1 MSNFTNGTSL
11 SSTSPSSSISGS
23 RALLAS
29 AATALAIAAAMNV
42 PSECLRIFSSR
53 TFRRR
58 VFEPR
63 LARRGL
69 WASAVRESPKWPLSW
84 LAVAWSIDDTDQDV
98 VDELGLD
105 GACVPACLRAEAGVA
120 RQRDVC
126 AHALL
131 ASKSHPSSTLR
142 PCCCV
147 TTPPAAVYI
156 GTARLGM
163 RIILATAWFDLGV
176 VLPINMHGSYV
187 EDNGRAVTDLD
198 RFTMSH
204 VPPGSSFLWVHAA
217 SCVFKTLVTL
227 ALLDRFSAWVMA
239 QQLRARRAAPTSWAS
254 QRTVLVTHIPPGA
267 DVEATFKQWYGD
279 AAVERV
285 TQVVHTQV
293 LQPLVDEKAALTQ
306 ALQAARAQLASHPG
320 GERPTR
326 KVPALSPCGD
336 SVDAIDFATELLL
349 ECDSRLAAARRAV
362 LAHPPTAA
370 AAARLLRPA
379 AFVTFKSARS
389 ASVASQCV
397 HACDAGTWQVS
408 AAVEPGNVLWDN
420 VGRYTSSQALALRIT
435 SWAATV
441 VFCGMYLVPAAAIQ
455 SLTFASNLAK
465 VLPVFKSFLLDP
477 ARQSLVEGVLP
488 SVLLFLLA
496 WLWPLFLRMF
506 TVWQG
511 ATTWADVDR
520 GMTAKGLLFN
530 VLVGFI
536 STVLSGAVASG
547 LREFVDNPARTP
559 QLLAVKVPATSRF
572 FMSYV
577 ILQGIGAS
585 FASVARWWQAVQ
597 YGARSRGAVSEDAK
611 WPPFHQP
618 FGRLYP
624 HILLQLQIMVL
635 FSTLAPIMHGVSL
648 LGFFVPAIT
657 CAKVKMFYHHEKSYE
672 GYGRMWPLVRV
683 CVIFI
688 LVLYQLTMAGMLA
701 IKAGVYPAW
710 VTGVAT
716 IPLTLL
722 YSRRMAAKYNP
733 SMLGAVPVEV
743 YAEREKKVK
752 EKRRGS
758 LLHEAEI
765 AQKADGARHIG
776 STSTLHGDALRA
788 MTRHGQAQGH
798 SGEEVH
804 HGGMHASSSSPDML
818 AAWPQPV
825 PGTMVHSAQTL
836 HISRSASQPAV
847 AVARRPSAMTASV
860 GAEGGVTRRF
870 SQPTGE
876 VAEDGAKEL
885 GSHADPGGAA
895 QPPARDN
902 AAAIHLAELERPYLP
917 YLWPPLAD
925 VDASLASDDALS
937 RRFGRVTLDDVV
949 SATASMV
956 GAGADVLGR
965 NARSALRMAPEPL
978 RPVIKGCM
986 RMLFDQVDLHS
997 GLDELDEDD
1006 VDGGPDS
1013 SPGPS
1018 AASLKDLRSL
1028 TALKMSISARIDKDA
1043 SGHFTQ
1049 HDNALYAGQT
1059 RSKSPDVLGRL

>member
-1 MSNFTNGTSL
+1 
-11 SSTSPSSSISGS
+11 
-23 RALLAS
+23 
-29 AATALAIAAAMNV
+29 
-42 PSECLRIFSSR
+42 
-53 TFRRR
+53 
-58 VFEPR
+58 
-63 LARRGL
+63 
-69 WASAVRESPKWPLSW
+69 
-84 LAVAWSIDDTDQDV
+84 
-98 VDELGLD
+98 
-105 GACVPACLRAEAGVA
+105 
-120 RQRDVC
+120 
-126 AHALL
+126 
-131 ASKSHPSSTLR
+131 
-142 PCCCV
+142 
-147 TTPPAAVYI
+147 
-156 GTARLGM
+156 M

-176 VLPINMHGSYV
+176 VLPINMHGNYV

-204 VPPGSSFLWVHAA
+204 VQPGSSFLWVHAA

-267 DVEATFKQWYGD
+267 DVEATFKLWYGD

-293 LQPLVDEKAALTQ
+293 LQPLVAEKAALSQ
-306 ALQAARAQLASHPG
+306 ALQAARAQLASSP
-320 GERPTR
+320 GERPQR
-326 KVPALSPCGD
+326 RVPALSPCGD

-370 AAARLLRPA
+370 SAARLLRPA

-389 ASVASQCV
+389 ASVASQVV
-397 HACDAGTWQVS
+397 HACDVGTWQVS

-420 VGRYTSSQALALRIT
+420 VGRYTSSQALALKIT
-435 SWAATV
+435 SWVTTV

-496 WLWPLFLRMF
+496 WVWPIFLRLF

-511 ATTWADVDR
+511 VTTWADVDR

-547 LREFVDNPARTP
+547 LREFVDNPSRTP

-577 ILQGIGAS
+577 ILQGLGAS

-597 YGARSRGAVSEDAK
+597 YGARSRGAATEDAK

-624 HILLQLQIMVL
+624 HILLQIQILVL

-648 LGFFVPAIT
+648 IGFFVPAIT

-688 LVLYQLTMAGMLA
+688 LVLYQLTMAGLLA
-701 IKAGVYPAW
+701 LKAGVYPAW

-722 YSRRMAAKYNP
+722 YHRRMAAKYNP

-743 YAEREKKVK
+743 YAEREQKVK
-752 EKRRGS
+752 QKRRGS
-758 LLHEAEI
+758 LPAEAHVHTVN
-765 AQKADGARHIG
+765 GHHG
-776 STSTLHGDALRA
+776 SGDTLSGDALKA
-788 MTRHGQAQGH
+788 HPHPEVTRREQLHAH

-818 AAWPQPV
+818 VQWPQPV
-825 PGTMVHSAQTL
+825 PGLLVHSAQTQ

-847 AVARRPSAMTASV
+847 AVARTPSAMAASG
-860 GAEGGVTRRF
+860 GAQGGVTRRF
-870 SQPTGE
+870 SQPTP
-876 VAEDGAKEL
+876 VVPDGGAQEPP
-885 GSHADPGGAA
+885 GQQDPAA
-895 QPPARDN
+895 QPHPSRGD
-902 AAAIHLAELERPYLP
+902 AAIHLAELERPYLP

-925 VDASLASDDALS
+925 VDASLASDEALT
-937 RRFGRVTLDDVV
+937 RRFGRVTLDEVV
-949 SATASMV
+949 SATATMV
-956 GAGADVLGR
+956 GASADVLGR
-965 NARSALRMAPEPL
+965 NARSALRLAPGPL

-986 RMLFDQVDLHS
+986 RMLFDRVDLHS
-997 GLDELDEDD
+997 GLDVMDADD
-1006 VDGGPDS
+1006 VDGGPASTDG
-1013 SPGPS
+1013 SPGPGP
-1018 AASLKDLRSL
+1018 ASLQDLRSL
-1028 TALKMSISARIDKDA
+1028 TALKMTLSARIDEET
-1043 SGHFTQ
+1043 SGRFGTQ
-1049 HDNALYAGQT
+1049 LQHSNSLFVGSGGGSRRISTADMPGHA
-1059 RSKSPDVLGRL
+1059 

>member
-1 MSNFTNGTSL
+1 M
-11 SSTSPSSSISGS
+11 
-23 RALLAS
+23 
-29 AATALAIAAAMNV
+29 
-42 PSECLRIFSSR
+42 
-53 TFRRR
+53 
-58 VFEPR
+58 
-63 LARRGL
+63 
-69 WASAVRESPKWPLSW
+69 
-84 LAVAWSIDDTDQDV
+84 
-98 VDELGLD
+98 
-105 GACVPACLRAEAGVA
+105 
-120 RQRDVC
+120 
-126 AHALL
+126 
-131 ASKSHPSSTLR
+131 
-142 PCCCV
+142 
-147 TTPPAAVYI
+147 YI

-176 VLPINMHGSYV
+176 VLPINMHGGYV
-187 EDNGRAVTDLD
+187 EDSGRAVTDLD

-239 QQLRARRAAPTSWAS
+239 QQLRARRSAPTSWAS

-267 DVEATFKQWYGD
+267 DVEATFKEWYGD

-293 LQPLVDEKAALTQ
+293 LQPLVAEKAALTQ
-306 ALQAARAQLASHPG
+306 ALQAARAQLALHPG
-320 GERPTR
+320 SERPTR
-326 KVPALSPCGD
+326 RVPAFSPCGD

-435 SWAATV
+435 SWVATV

-465 VLPVFKSFLLDP
+465 VLPVFKGFLLNP

-657 CAKVKMFYHHEKSYE
+657 CAKVKMFYHHEKAYE
-672 GYGRMWPLVRV
+672 GYGRMWPLVRL

-701 IKAGVYPAW
+701 IKAAIYPAW

-758 LLHEAEI
+758 LLHEADTVHF
-765 AQKADGARHIG
+765 ADGAHHG
-776 STSTLHGDALRA
+776 SSSTTLHGAALKA
-788 MTRHGQAQGH
+788 MTQHVQTHGH

-804 HGGMHASSSSPDML
+804 HGGIHASSSEPDML
-818 AAWPQPV
+818 EKWPQPV
-825 PGTMVHSAQTL
+825 QGTLVHSAQTL

-847 AVARRPSAMTASV
+847 AVARRPSVMAASG

-870 SQPTGE
+870 SQPTPE
-876 VAEDGAKEL
+876 VSENGAQEA
-885 GSHADPGGAA
+885 GGHPSGAA
-895 QPPARDN
+895 HTLPRDN

-949 SATASMV
+949 SATATMV

-965 NARSALRMAPEPL
+965 NARSALRMAPGPL
-978 RPVIKGCM
+978 RPVIKGCI
-986 RMLFDQVDLHS
+986 RLLFDRVDLHS
-997 GLDELDEDD
+997 GLDVMDADD
-1006 VDGGPDS
+1006 ADGGPDS

-1018 AASLKDLRSL
+1018 PASLKDLRSL
-1028 TALKMSISARIDKDA
+1028 TALKMSLSARIDEDA

-1049 HDNALYAGQT
+1049 HDNALYGGGGSGRIHT
-1059 RSKSPDVLGRL
+1059 PDVLGQL